1 MKHKFILAAAVAGL
15 AAASAAQAQLSWS
28 NVYGT
33 LGVSNVDLRRE
44 VPANPLVTRDN
55 THDLGYNVGIGYQA
69 HPKVALELGH
79 YDLGTARVTDVDVG
93 GPHYSDQSAK
103 ALIAAIKISPWEK
116 QTLSPFLKLGN
127 ARMKIREVGTQ
138 GAELN
143 ESRNRAYA
151 SLGVDY
157 RVMDKIK
164 LGLAYDH
171 FWVNGSDAAVAG
183 RPSRINPRALTLST
197 MVSF

>member
-1 MKHKFILAAAVAGL
+1 MNPKIILAAAVAGL

-33 LGVSNVDLRRE
+33 LGASYVDLRRE

-55 THDLGYNVGIGYQA
+55 KHDAGFNFGIGYQA

-79 YDLGTARVTDVDVG
+79 VDLGTARVTDVDVG
-93 GPHYSDQSAK
+93 GPHYADQSAK
-103 ALIAAIKISPWEK
+103 ALLASIKISPWET
-116 QTLSPFLKLGN
+116 QTFSPFVKLGN
-127 ARMKIREVGTQ
+127 ARMKVVETDSRGT
-138 GAELN
+138 ELG

-151 SLGVDY
+151 SVGVDY

-164 LGLAYDH
+164 LGLSYDH
-171 FWVNGSDAAVAG
+171 YWVNGSDAAVAG
-183 RPSRINPRALTLST
+183 RPPRINPRALTLST

>member
-1 MKHKFILAAAVAGL
+1 MNHKIILAAAVVGL
-15 AAASAAQAQLSWS
+15 AAASAAHAQLSWS
-28 NVYGT
+28 KVYGT

-44 VPANPLVTRDN
+44 VPASPLVTRDN
-55 THDLGYNVGIGYQA
+55 THDAGLHFGIGYQA

-79 YDLGTARVTDVDVG
+79 YDLGTARLTDVDVG
-93 GPHYSDQSAK
+93 GPHYADQSAK
-103 ALIAAIKISPWEK
+103 ALIAALKISPWEK
-116 QTLSPFLKLGN
+116 QTFSPFLKLGN
-127 ARMKIREVGTQ
+127 ARMKVREIGTR
-138 GAELN
+138 GPELN
-143 ESRNRAYA
+143 ESRNRVYA

-183 RPSRINPRALTLST
+183 RPPRINPRALSLST